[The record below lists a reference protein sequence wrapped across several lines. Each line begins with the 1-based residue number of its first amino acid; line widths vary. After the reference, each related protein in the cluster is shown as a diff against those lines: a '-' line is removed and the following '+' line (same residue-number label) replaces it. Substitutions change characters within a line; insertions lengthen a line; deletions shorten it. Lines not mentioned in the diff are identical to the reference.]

1 MGRVAEVDFQ
11 NLTDVHTGRNAQRV
25 QHDVQRRAIRQER
38 HILLRQDAGHDALVA
53 VAARHLIADGDLT
66 LLRDVDAHDLV
77 DAGSQLV
84 AVLAGE
90 RLDVDDDAGLA
101 VRDLQRGIADFA
113 RLLAEDRAEQAL
125 LCRQL
130 RLALRRDLADQIVA
144 AQ

>member
-1 MGRVAEVDFQ
+1 MPSSRNAGLHEQLADLLFIRAVEDRGCDLPAERMRGIAEVDFQ

-25 QHDVQRRAIRQER
+25 QHDIQRRAVRQER

-53 VAARHLIADGDLT
+53 VAACHLIADGDLS

-90 RLDVDDDAGLA
+90 RP
-101 VRDLQRGIADFA
+101 
-113 RLLAEDRAEQAL
+113 
-125 LCRQL
+125 
-130 RLALRRDLADQIVA
+130 
-144 AQ
+144 